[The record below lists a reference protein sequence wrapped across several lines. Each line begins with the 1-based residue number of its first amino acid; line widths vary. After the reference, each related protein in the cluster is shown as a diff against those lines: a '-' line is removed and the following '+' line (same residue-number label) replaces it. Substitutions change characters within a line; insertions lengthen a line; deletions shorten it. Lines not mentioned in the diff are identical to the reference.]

1 MTKSFVFRI
10 YLCFFNKSIVLCLIY
25 TSERLLLFYNS
36 FWLYT
41 LQLYIAGNFQVVR
54 SHYLAK
60 KSYIYLNISRILR
73 FRFLFFHFFSFDKCL
88 LPCRLHKVAAAFWAA
103 NRFVGSKRPKHNVF
117 DQFWKC
123 KFHFEHFPRKTR
135 FLSFNGPSNYLYLFK
150 NHRQTFK
157 LLKCDFAQTLNTF
170 RNLFLQMLLSG
181 RLLLL
186 NFTQCSCLTLK
197 CLLSTES
204 SYILKQTYS
213 WKV

>member
-73 FRFLFFHFFSFDKCL
+73 FRFLFFHFFSLWQMPFYLVGYTKWL
-88 LPCRLHKVAAAFWAA
+88 L
-103 NRFVGSKRPKHNVF
+103 
-117 DQFWKC
+117 
-123 KFHFEHFPRKTR
+123 HFEQPTV
-135 FLSFNGPSNYLYLFK
+135 
-150 NHRQTFK
+150 
-157 LLKCDFAQTLNTF
+157 LLARRDLNT
-170 RNLFLQMLLSG
+170 M
-181 RLLLL
+181 
-186 NFTQCSCLTLK
+186 CLTNFENVSSILNIFQEK
-197 CLLSTES
+197 HDFLVLTDPVIICIYLRTTDRHLS
-204 SYILKQTYS
+204 Y
-213 WKV
+213 